1 MEFLF
6 MEVSAIPE
14 WERTV
19 FRPDAKHA
27 IALML
32 EVVLR
37 WMIVQ
42 DTSVTLNYA
51 DLFFTVVLLM
61 KL

>member
-6 MEVSAIPE
+6 MEVSVIPE
-14 WERTV
+14 WEPTV
-19 FRPDAKHA
+19 SRLDAKHA
-27 IALML
+27 IVLMP

-37 WMIVQ
+37 WMIAQ